1 MIIIQELKKLNNK
14 IIIMKNII
22 YSLCSLSILYY
33 YPTFN
38 DIINKCLLLLLIN
51 ICFEYTYNHIT
62 NKYTNLYKSYSGI
75 FLEYILLCSNFGIN
89 YLIGSYYNIIL
100 QNIEYLDSISYL
112 LIYFS
117 LNFFRIAYYKSLVYV
132 YGSSSIMLIFLLVYP
147 FIKKYLHE
155 ISNFINEI
163 SRIPSQNILGAFESI
178 RNGQSIELSYGSI
191 RVISIPPKNLSINEE
206 ELERIAPKL
215 SCDTTI
221 NELCGIC
228 LDNQTTD
235 KQLIRKL
242 SCGHI
247 FHCNCVDQWFIIGH
261 KLCPT
266 CRSVII
272 N

>member
-1 MIIIQELKKLNNK
+1 MIVIQELNKK
-14 IIIMKNII
+14 IIIIKNII

-38 DIINKCLLLLLIN
+38 DIINRCLLLLLIN

-62 NKYTNLYKSYSGI
+62 FKYTNFSKSYLGI
-75 FLEYILLCSNFGIN
+75 LFEYILLCSNFGIN
-89 YLIGSYYNIIL
+89 YLIASYYNIIL
-100 QNIEYLDSISYL
+100 QNIEYLESISYL

-117 LNFFRIAYYKSLVYV
+117 LNFYRLAYYKSLIYI
-132 YGSSSIMLIFLLVYP
+132 YSSSIITAIFLLFYP
-147 FIKKYLHE
+147 FTKKYLQN
-155 ISNFINEI
+155 ISNFIIEI
-163 SRIPSQNILGAFESI
+163 SRIPRQNIVGTLESI
-178 RNGQSIELSYGSI
+178 RNGQSIELTFGSI
-191 RVISIPPKNLSINEE
+191 RLISIPPKNLSINEE
-206 ELERIAPKL
+206 ELEKVAPKL
-215 SCDTTI
+215 SCNTTI

-247 FHCNCVDQWFIIGH
+247 FHCNCVDQWFMIGH

-266 CRSVII
+266 CRCVII